1 MNDWLDFYEAETAN
15 LGKGDEEDVAACLL
29 QADLAAVEHVKKGH
43 PEVKFPLRGKMKTIT
58 LGQFFVFDASMYLH
72 GGGPGKNSQLT
83 DCLTD

>member
-1 MNDWLDFYEAETAN
+1 LNDWLSFYEAETAN
-15 LGKGDEEDVAACLL
+15 LGDEEDVAAYL

-43 PEVKFPLRGKMKTIT
+43 PKVKFPLKGKMNKIT

-83 DCLTD
+83 DCLPD

>member
-1 MNDWLDFYEAETAN
+1 LNDWLDFYEAETAN
-15 LGKGDEEDVAACLL
+15 LGKGDEEDVAAYL

-43 PEVKFPLRGKMKTIT
+43 PKVKFPLKGKMKKIT